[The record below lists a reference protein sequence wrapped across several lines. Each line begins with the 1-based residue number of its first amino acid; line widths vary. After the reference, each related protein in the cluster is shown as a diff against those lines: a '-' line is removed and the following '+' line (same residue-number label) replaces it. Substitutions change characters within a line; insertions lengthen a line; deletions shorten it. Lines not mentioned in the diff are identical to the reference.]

1 VILRY
6 LFSSFG
12 SWVGVDK
19 VSGPRYKESMRGVE
33 LRLLLAIVVVL
44 LGATL
49 IVGLNFGEDDDAVAL
64 LCQAQPL
71 HVHPDERGR
80 TSLALPTTDRPTSA
94 PRRSSTKSDVTAR
107 TGASVIDLVCVRRC

>member
-1 VILRY
+1 MRVI
-6 LFSSFG
+6 
-12 SWVGVDK
+12 
-19 VSGPRYKESMRGVE
+19 E

-44 LGATL
+44 MGATL

-94 PRRSSTKSDVTAR
+94 PRRASTKSDVTAR
-107 TGASVIDLVCVRRC
+107 SGASVIDRVCVRRC